1 MVQGRTG
8 LTSAQPR
15 LANQA
20 VPFPLGLEPNLVVPR
35 SCRPEPLGQL
45 GINSSIDKY
54 FPFNSRTDE
63 RFAVDSFDFLQKSAT
78 PRLPLLS
85 PKPRLSN
92 VIRRCGSLPETFL
105 DPTTT
110 P

>member
-1 MVQGRTG
+1 M
-8 LTSAQPR
+8 
-15 LANQA
+15 
-20 VPFPLGLEPNLVVPR
+20 VVPGSR
-35 SCRPEPLGQL
+35 HPEPLGQL

-54 FPFNSRTDE
+54 FPFKPRTDE

-78 PRLPLLS
+78 PLLPLLS

-92 VIRRCGSLPETFL
+92 VIQHCGSLPKTFL
-105 DPTTT
+105 DPTKT